1 MSAVA
6 ATRNPRRAASPYAR
20 RLARE
25 RGISLE
31 QLRGSGPG
39 GRIVA
44 ADLEGQVAAG
54 QASPAGAVTLSLSA
68 LATTI
73 QLATMQ
79 QLLAGFAAAE
89 TAFTLD
95 DVALRAAGC
104 ALDDVPGAARL
115 DGMPVALEAQ
125 GRQLVFADIRKGSLA
140 PLRDRR
146 VAALAGSEDQ
156 SSAPADLSLRLL
168 PAGDIRPVLMPLLA
182 GRAMRLVVAVG
193 EISGEALLS
202 FDAAAVS
209 EHAATAFL
217 SRFKAYLE
225 QPLRLLA

>member
-1 MSAVA
+1 VSALA
-6 ATRNPRRAASPYAR
+6 ARPSPRRAASPYAR

-25 RGISLE
+25 RGIPLE

-44 ADLEGQVAAG
+44 ADLDGYAAKA
-54 QASPAGAVTLSLSA
+54 QSAPTAVTLSLSA

-73 QLATMQ
+73 QLETMQ
-79 QLLAGFAAAE
+79 TLLAGFAAAE
-89 TAFTLD
+89 TAFTLE

-104 ALDDVPGAARL
+104 ALDDIPAAAPSE
-115 DGMPVALEAQ
+115 GMPVALETD

-146 VAALAGSEDQ
+146 LAALAGSDDDV
-156 SSAPADLSLRLL
+156 SAPADLSLRLL

-182 GRAMRLVVAVG
+182 GRAMRLVIAVG
-193 EISGEALLS
+193 DKSGEALLS
-202 FDAAAVS
+202 FDAAVVS
-209 EHAATAFL
+209 EEAATAFL

>member
-1 MSAVA
+1 MMPAPASPWA
-6 ATRNPRRAASPYAR
+6 RRAASPYAK

-25 RGISLE
+25 RGVSLE
-31 QLRGSGPG
+31 MLRGSGPG

-44 ADLEGQVAAG
+44 VDVAGFVAAPELA
-54 QASPAGAVTLSLSA
+54 ASVAVNSRLSA

-89 TAFTLD
+89 TAFTLE

-104 ALDDVPGAARL
+104 ALDDVPAAAQYDRS
-115 DGMPVALEAQ
+115 PVALESNGKQ
-125 GRQLVFADIRKGSLA
+125 FVFADICKGSLA

-146 VAALAGSEDQ
+146 IAAVGFGDDQ
-156 SSAPADLSLRLL
+156 SSVAAGLSLRLL
-168 PAGDIRPVLMPLLA
+168 PAGDVRPVLMPLHT

-202 FDAAAVS
+202 FDAAEIA
-209 EHAATAFL
+209 EDAATAFL
-217 SRFKAYLE
+217 ARFKTYLE

>member
-6 ATRNPRRAASPYAR
+6 ASRNPRRAASPYAR

-31 QLRGSGPG
+31 PLRGSGPG

-44 ADLEGQVAAG
+44 ADLDGYAATAQPAPVAA
-54 QASPAGAVTLSLSA
+54 ATLTLSA

-73 QLATMQ
+73 QLETMHN
-79 QLLAGFAAAE
+79 LLAGFAAAE
-89 TAFTLD
+89 TAFTLE
-95 DVALRAAGC
+95 DVSLRAAGC
-104 ALDDVPGAARL
+104 ALDDVPAAAPS
-115 DGMPVALEAQ
+115 DGMPVALETD

-146 VAALAGSEDQ
+146 LAALAGNDDHA
-156 SSAPADLSLRLL
+156 SAPADLSLRLL
-168 PAGDIRPVLMPLLA
+168 PAGDIRPVLMPLRP
-182 GRAMRLVVAVG
+182 GRAMRLVIAAG
-193 EISGEALLS
+193 DSSGEALLS
-202 FDAAAVS
+202 FDAAVVS
-209 EHAATAFL
+209 EEAATAFL
-217 SRFKAYLE
+217 GRFKAYLE